1 MTLADI
7 QPPLAKC
14 MVPVISTNR
23 SSASAGKPSAGFCPA
38 AKMGPDSTKTATIMI
53 VDDEPINIKVVR
65 KYLREEGYQH
75 FITTTQSSQANEII
89 RRELPD
95 VVLLDIIMPQVSGL
109 EILKTMRGDTR
120 LQHIPVLIL
129 TASGETEVKLKALEL
144 GVTDFLTKPVEVSEL
159 LLRVRNA
166 LLIKAHHDHL
176 ANYSVQLEQQ
186 VRLRTAELIVS
197 RQEVIRCLARAAEYR
212 DHDTG
217 NHVVRVGRFAAI
229 IARQLGFDQER
240 LELLEQAAMLHD
252 VGKIGIPDA
261 ILLKPGKLDCRE
273 WEMMQN
279 HCKFGGNIIQG
290 MPDDELQSGLDDME
304 LPNWCVSPVLMMAST
319 IARTHHEKWDGSGY
333 PSGFAGENIPIE
345 GRITAVAD
353 VFDALSSRRPYKP
366 SFPRT
371 KCLAILEEGRG
382 THFDPKVLDAFFA
395 CIDQIIAVQNELAD
409 LD

>member
-1 MTLADI
+1 
-7 QPPLAKC
+7 
-14 MVPVISTNR
+14 
-23 SSASAGKPSAGFCPA
+23 
-38 AKMGPDSTKTATIMI
+38 MI

>member
-14 MVPVISTNR
+14 MVPVISTKR
-23 SSASAGKPSAGFCPA
+23 SSASAGKPSAGVCPA